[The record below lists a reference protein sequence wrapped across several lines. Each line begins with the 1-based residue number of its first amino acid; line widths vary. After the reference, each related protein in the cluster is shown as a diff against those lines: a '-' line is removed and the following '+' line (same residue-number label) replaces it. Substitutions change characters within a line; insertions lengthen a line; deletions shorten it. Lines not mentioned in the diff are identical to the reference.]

1 MNARMPANTGMQR
14 EAVRTRR
21 SSTQLMVERSI
32 EDHDGVY
39 TCKRCGKVYTRLIEV
54 LEDEMEHV
62 TPEFES

>member
-1 MNARMPANTGMQR
+1 
-14 EAVRTRR
+14 
-21 SSTQLMVERSI
+21 MVERSI

-39 TCKRCGKVYTRLIEV
+39 TCKRCGKVYTRLIAV